1 MLARR
6 ACSLVFRPGTSLK
19 RLKTAIGVLAVLFTT
34 VPVHRLA
41 APQESEPILDIT
53 GEYHFL
59 SAEDA
64 LALLEEEGKLKGY
77 VDVSQTDEESDAVLT
92 FNIVSGERKKQ
103 HVEFKTGRIHQ
114 KYYRFS
120 GTVERGKGHEEKDPD
135 YLRLTGDLE
144 IVTTKTGSIEEAVQ
158 RLHVI
163 FKSKGKSETAEE

>member
-1 MLARR
+1 MLARLAR
-6 ACSLVFRPGTSLK
+6 SLDFGPGASSK
-19 RLKTAIGVLAVLFTT
+19 RLKTAIGILAALLTA
-34 VPVHRLA
+34 VPVNRLA

-59 SAEDA
+59 SAEDT

-77 VDVSQTDEESDAVLT
+77 IDVSQTEEESDAVLS
-92 FNIVSGERKKQ
+92 FNIVSGGRKKE
-103 HVEFKTGRIHQ
+103 HVEFKTSKIHQ

-120 GTVERGKGHEEKDPD
+120 GTVERGKGHEEKDQD

-144 IVTTKTGSIEEAVQ
+144 IVTTKTGSTEEAVQ

-163 FKSKGKSETAEE
+163 FKSKGKSETAEQ